1 MNSAVVDIVAEE
13 GLEWIKV
20 SSKTENRIIW
30 DLAKAGWVGDS
41 SDEESENE
49 ISDDDDDPEGLLK
62 QVEALKK
69 ASLATRVRYHHPA
82 IRLVLP
88 RIKSTPDSK
97 EVGKVLQKIR
107 DLGVTIDT
115 SDTIPTSA
123 PSVNSV
129 LHKMVAD
136 RFSSFSDI
144 LNVDCTILLAF
155 ASDLSHGRV
164 EPEDWHNKAIQ
175 RQIEMEAQDQ
185 LLPSSLWPAC
195 GDKKLVC
202 TRQAAVRMQEIVAI
216 IGTHTERR
224 RTTLMLGLDD
234 DDVSKYP
241 TQKERVEEFQKLSS
255 YPLPKDWQ
263 LPIQII
269 DYDGTEID
277 ATLPPI
283 AEKVAET
290 LTAINRSV
298 FLFGW
303 ATGRTTISSN
313 RAVAK
318 EVETTIE
325 ENRTDEETRGPD
337 IWLCPTSRSLVGKE
351 KQRRGW
357 SEAGCV
363 NDGEV
368 EGGGDADS

>member
-1 MNSAVVDIVAEE
+1 MVDIVAEE

-20 SSKTENRIIW
+20 SSKTEKRIIW

-41 SDEESENE
+41 SDEESENDA
-49 ISDDDDDPEGLLK
+49 SDDDDDPEGLLK

-69 ASLATRVRYHHPA
+69 ASLATRVRYRHPA

-88 RIKSTPDSK
+88 RIKAVPDSK
-97 EVGKVLQKIR
+97 EVGQVLQKIR
-107 DLGVTIDT
+107 DMGVIIDT
-115 SDTIPTSA
+115 SDTIPTTAASIGM
-123 PSVNSV
+123 V
-129 LHKMVAD
+129 LSKMVAD
-136 RFSSFSDI
+136 RFSSFSDT

-185 LLPSSLWPAC
+185 LLPNSLWPAC

-202 TRQAAVRMQEIVAI
+202 TRQAAVRMQEIVSI
-216 IGTHTERR
+216 IGTNTERK
-224 RTTLMLGLDD
+224 RTTMMLDIDD
-234 DDVSKYP
+234 ANKHLS
-241 TQKERVEEFQKLSS
+241 QKQRVEEFQKLSS
-255 YPLPKDWQ
+255 YPIPPDWQ

-269 DYDGTEID
+269 DFETTDSD
-277 ATLPPI
+277 ADANLPSV

-318 EVETTIE
+318 EVEATIE
-325 ENRTDEETRGPD
+325 ENRLDEETRGPD

-351 KQRRGW
+351 KQRRGF

-363 NDGEV
+363 HEDGV
-368 EGGGDADS
+368 GGDS